1 MFTTLLFF
9 SCAEKSSSDDSA
21 QEIQTQDTSSPEPDS
36 SVNPADLQGSEPL
49 ESLPVPE
56 FVAIN
61 FDETVRD
68 QSHLLGSPTVLWFY
82 PAADTPG

>member
-9 SCAEKSSSDDSA
+9 SCAEKSPSDDSA
-21 QEIQTQDTSSPEPDS
+21 QETQTQDTSSSEPEA
-36 SVNPADLQGSEPL
+36 SVDPAELQGSEPS
-49 ESLPVPE
+49 ETVPIPE